1 MQAHI
6 HFIYFI
12 PSHVHASFRL
22 SLSVR
27 PSVCPSVTVTLP
39 SSALTGSSCLQVLE
53 MVASVSPEVFTDWE
67 RKSAE
72 LHIARLFQVHTS
84 LVRMSNSPQPPS
96 P

>member
-1 MQAHI
+1 ML
-6 HFIYFI
+6 
-12 PSHVHASFRL
+12 L
-22 SLSVR
+22 SVCLCLSVR

-39 SSALTGSSCLQVLE
+39 SSALTGNSCLQVLE

-84 LVRMSNSPQPPS
+84 LVRMSTTTKLSLKDTSESVP
-96 P
+96 

>member
-27 PSVCPSVTVTLP
+27 PSVTVTLP
-39 SSALTGSSCLQVLE
+39 SSALTGNSCLQVLE

-84 LVRMSNSPQPPS
+84 LVRM
-96 P
+96 